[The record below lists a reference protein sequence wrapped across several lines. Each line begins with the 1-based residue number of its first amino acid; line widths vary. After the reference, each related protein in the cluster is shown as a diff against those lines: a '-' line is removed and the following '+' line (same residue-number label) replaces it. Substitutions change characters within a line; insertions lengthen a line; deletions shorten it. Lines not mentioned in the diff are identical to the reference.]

1 MAGDNEL
8 VGRGEALTAAVNA
21 LRSPS
26 RAAVFF
32 VADPG
37 IGKSVLM
44 DAVARQLAAEMTIVR
59 LHGSPSLA
67 NVPYGVLAPYLEE
80 LPVEDASHPV
90 AVLRAIWA
98 RFERQ
103 REEEQRPLLLMV
115 DDAHDLDDASATV
128 IVELVSAN
136 WAKFL
141 GASRSRP
148 GVPQPLT
155 QLWYEG
161 LAERID
167 LQPLTSEQT
176 QTLIEAVLDG
186 MILPSTCELIW
197 SSTGGNP
204 LHLHCLLEEAR
215 AAGTLIKRNGVWLL
229 TGPVGNPGAGLSDIL
244 KNQLLR
250 RPPAEREA
258 LNLIALAEPAPRA
271 LIEDVVGAGVV
282 RSMLDNQLITASP
295 GPQSVLRPRHPI
307 YGEALRRL
315 VSASR
320 SLQLRQRLLTRL
332 DSEPVS
338 AEGLLRLVSWSLD
351 CGMEVADEQLMK
363 AAFLASKLFQN
374 ELAQRAAAAI
384 VDPRLQIPARAVR
397 ARAHYNVGNYVQAAQ
412 LLEKDF
418 AAGSELPDVM
428 VGSLLWAATRS
439 ALGHSPQQISA
450 DAAELRRAGERIAAA
465 HPADAATILAGT
477 RHRSQLLELMAL
489 SLAGDYA
496 NLVKALD
503 DMEPQPGSVDI
514 RPLQTRVFAMV
525 MRAEQKMA
533 AGSFGKARDLA
544 QRAMDLL
551 ADEEDELFFFSEFVL
566 VRFLTAAIS
575 AADWNAAQR
584 ALSRYSASSSNGLI
598 SFGGGVHSAKGLILL
613 RQGKTAQAL
622 RILVPA
628 VEALRLNDSMQLF
641 PVTTAMAFY
650 AAAVEGDRPLAWR
663 LLDDFR
669 QSGNLGARFAQS
681 YASAYSA
688 AGLEC
693 LYRDGAGL
701 AELRRQAQEASD
713 RGMAGLQFNALSL
726 CLELGSRKEA
736 AAVQELAPLIESPW
750 AAAWGLYASAL
761 HDGGAGDYLE
771 AGLALHAVS
780 MIRAARECFVAAA
793 DLFEQSG
800 DVHGAAAAHAHSERC
815 ASELGSRVVPKAAEK
830 GAPPPATKL
839 TRRERDIVA
848 MAAEGLSDRQIADR
862 LMVSIR
868 TVEGH
873 LYRSYVKLGVRR
885 REGLR
890 EAVNLSE

>member
-1 MAGDNEL
+1 MTGENEL
-8 VGRGEALTAAVNA
+8 VGRGEAMAAAVTA

-44 DAVARQLAAEMTIVR
+44 DAVARELAAEMTIVR

-80 LPVEDASHPV
+80 LPVEEASHPV

-103 REEEQRPLLLMV
+103 REEEQRPLLLLV
-115 DDAHDLDDASATV
+115 DDAHDLDDASASV

-148 GVPQPLT
+148 GVPRPLT

-167 LQPLTSEQT
+167 LQPLTPEQT
-176 QTLIEAVLDG
+176 QTLIETELDG
-186 MILPSTCELIW
+186 MILPSTCELMW
-197 SSTGGNP
+197 TATGGNP
-204 LHLHCLLEEAR
+204 LHLRCLLDEAR
-215 AAGTLIKRNGVWLL
+215 TTNTLIKRNGVWLL

-271 LIEDVVGAGVV
+271 LIEDLVGSDVV
-282 RSMLDNQLITASP
+282 RSMLDNQLITASA
-295 GPQSVLRPRHPI
+295 GLHSVLRPWHPI

-320 SLQLRQRLLTRL
+320 SLQLRQRLLTHL

-351 CGMEVADEQLMK
+351 CGMEVADEQLLK

-374 ELAQRAAAAI
+374 DLAQRAAAA
-384 VDPRLQIPARAVR
+384 VRDPRLQISARAVR

-418 AAGSELPDVM
+418 ATGKELPDVM

-439 ALGHSPQQISA
+439 ALGHAPQQIAA

-465 HPADAATILAGT
+465 HPADAAAILAGT
-477 RHRSQLLELMAL
+477 RYRSQLLELMAL
-489 SLAGDYA
+489 SLAGDYVS
-496 NLVKALD
+496 LVKQLD
-503 DMEPQPGSVDI
+503 GMEPPPGTVDN
-514 RPLQTRVFAMV
+514 RPVQTRVFALV
-525 MRAEQKMA
+525 MRAEHMMA
-533 AGSFGKARDLA
+533 TGNFVRAQDLA

-551 ADEEDELFFFSEFVL
+551 ADEEEELFFFSEFVL
-566 VRFLTAAIS
+566 VRFLTAAIT
-575 AADWNAAQR
+575 AADWKAAQH
-584 ALSRYSASSSNGLI
+584 ALSRYSAASSDGLI

-613 RQGKTAQAL
+613 RQGKAGEAL

-628 VEALRLNDSMQLF
+628 VESLRLNDSMQLF

-669 QSGNLGARFAQS
+669 QSGNAGAKFAQA
-681 YASAYSA
+681 YAVAYSA

-701 AELRRQAQEASD
+701 AELRRQAQEAHEW
-713 RGMAGLQFNALSL
+713 GMAGMQFHALTL
-726 CLELGSRKEA
+726 CLELGSREEA
-736 AAVQELAPLIESPW
+736 VTVRDLAKSIESPW
-750 AAAWGLYASAL
+750 ADAWGQYANAL
-761 HDGGAGDYLE
+761 HDGGASAYLR

-780 MIRAARECFVAAA
+780 MTRAARDCFVQAA

-800 DVHGAAAAHAHSERC
+800 DVQGAAAAHAHSERC
-815 ASELGSRVVPKAAEK
+815 AAELGGPFIRTTVTK
-830 GAPPPATKL
+830 GTPPVAKL

-848 MAAEGLSDRQIADR
+848 MAADGLSDRQIADR

-890 EAVNLSE
+890 EAASLALD